1 MKKLLIVSLIAISGL
16 AISFNADSSKISSKQ
31 ELSSVACQYGQ
42 CSATAKS
49 TGVRCKNCCQQGSST
64 CWSHR

>member
-1 MKKLLIVSLIAISGL
+1 MKKILLIIVL
-16 AISFNADSSKISSKQ
+16 AFGGVCVVNGSSSKSDSLENLNIPG
-31 ELSSVACQYGQ
+31 CTYGQ

-49 TGVRCKNCCQQGSST
+49 TGEQCRNCCQQGSNF

>member
-1 MKKLLIVSLIAISGL
+1 
-16 AISFNADSSKISSKQ
+16 
-31 ELSSVACQYGQ
+31 LSSVACQYGQ

-49 TGVRCKNCCQQGSST
+49 TGVRCKNCCQKGSST

>member
-1 MKKLLIVSLIAISGL
+1 MKKFIFVCFL
-16 AISFNADSSKISSKQ
+16 AIGGLISSNDNLIQ
-31 ELSSVACQYGQ
+31 SNLTTELSSKACQYGQ
-42 CSATAKS
+42 CSAKVKS